1 VAIARPYQE
10 EAVSKA
16 VDHLVKRRA
25 ATLVLPTG
33 AGKTVIAAF
42 FVLRILEANPD
53 ATFLFLQH
61 TEELLVQN
69 METLARI
76 TGITCSVV
84 MADKNDWSGQ
94 AVFASVPTLSKVKR
108 LGDLGAYS
116 HMLVDECH
124 HSAADSWLRVI
135 HRATKRNPKLRIL
148 ALSATPDR
156 GDGKPLSKAL
166 GKIVHRVY
174 IQELIDLG
182 HLVPPRAFSV
192 VMGDAVDRISGLRG
206 KDAGSGD
213 QTEVA
218 KILDTKIYNEA
229 VVAQWK
235 ARADGRPTVAFCSTV
250 EHAKHVAEAF
260 NAAGIPAAAIDHRD
274 KEARRQAISDYKAG
288 RIKVLTNCLLL
299 TEGFDFQPTSC
310 VIVLRAML
318 HPSTFI
324 QALGRA
330 LRVVDAEKHPGVL
343 KYDAVCLDFS
353 GAASRHS
360 ELDTATILLRDVV
373 DLHDLA
379 ANDDQPAERVEAI
392 PAETA
397 EIEDTFVP
405 TLESVNLV
413 ASQFRW
419 TDIHRDG
426 RTLLASGLSGF
437 AALCPAGPHWVAFG
451 REWDGEVTILHY
463 GARGTA
469 FAAASDWIRRYE
481 KDDRATGNRRWLND
495 PVTEKQFRLLQA
507 KGYQKADIALMNKY
521 EASCQ
526 ITYINERERVLT
538 AIRDYLALAAE
549 IQRQAA

>member
-1 VAIARPYQE
+1 MAIPRPYQD
-10 EAVSKA
+10 EAVTKA

-33 AGKTVIAAF
+33 AGKTAIAAF
-42 FVLRILEANPD
+42 FILRVLMDNPQ
-53 ATFLFLQH
+53 ATFLCLQH
-61 TEELLVQN
+61 TEELVSQN
-69 METLARI
+69 KETI
-76 TGITCSVV
+76 EQVTGIKCSVV
-84 MADKNDWSGQ
+84 MGDSNDWSGK
-94 AVFASVPTLSKVKR
+94 AVFASVPTLSKAKR
-108 LGDLGAYS
+108 LLDLGAYS
-116 HMLVDECH
+116 HMIVDECH

-156 GDGKPLSKAL
+156 GDGKPLPKAL

-174 IQELIDLG
+174 IQELIDQG

-206 KDAGSGD
+206 KDAGAGD

-235 ARADGRPTVAFCSTV
+235 ARALGRPTIAFCSTV

-260 NAAGIPAAAIDHRD
+260 NAAGVPAAAIDHKD
-274 KEARRQAISDYKAG
+274 KAGRRQAIADYKAG
-288 RIKVLTNCLLL
+288 KIKILTNCLLL
-299 TEGFDFQPTSC
+299 TEGFDFVPTSC
-310 VIVLRAML
+310 VVVLRAML

-330 LRVVDAEKHPGVL
+330 LRVVDAVRFPGVV

-353 GAASRHS
+353 GAASRHAD
-360 ELDTATILLRDVV
+360 LDTATILPRDVV

-379 ANDDQPAERVEAI
+379 ANDDEPVTREVAVAAEPANV
-392 PAETA
+392 
-397 EIEDTFVP
+397 EDTFVP
-405 TLESVNLV
+405 TLEAVNLV

-419 TDIHRDG
+419 TDIHGDG

-437 AALCPAGPHWVAFG
+437 AALCPAGAHWVAFG
-451 REWDGEVTILHY
+451 REWEGEVTILHY

-469 FAAASDWIRRYE
+469 FAAASDWIRLYE

-495 PVTEKQFRLLQA
+495 PVTDKQARLLQA
-507 KGYQKADIALMNKY
+507 KGYKKADVDLMNKY

-526 ITYINERERVLT
+526 ITYINERERVLKG
-538 AIRDYLALAAE
+538 IRDYLALAAE
-549 IQRQAA
+549 VQRQAA